1 MMDFIVNNYLLIII
15 IAGFLIF
22 ALIGFIVDSS
32 KNKKAKEAEILTETI
47 SPEELNQIRPAGNVT
62 LLQQGSNFNIFIL
75 RVTPNGN
82 VSISKYRSRTAD
94 GIDFGLNHWINI
106 ACTFMTNN

>member
-47 SPEELNQIRPAGNVT
+47 SPEELNQIPQAE
-62 LLQQGSNFNIFIL
+62 
-75 RVTPNGN
+75 
-82 VSISKYRSRTAD
+82 SIKKEQD
-94 GIDFGLNHWINI
+94 
-106 ACTFMTNN
+106 NNAIPEAEVPKDDNK